1 MSACRPRRERAYDGL
16 EMAHEQVACRHARR
30 DGTRDTTQLSALTS
44 DFSPHCALR
53 SADVTERETEGSEKG
68 RCRAAAGQVCCMCVV
83 CVLYVCCV

>member
-1 MSACRPRRERAYDGL
+1 MSACRPRREMAYDGL

-68 RCRAAAGQVCCMCVV
+68 RCRAAAGQVCCMCV
-83 CVLYVCCV
+83 LYVCCV